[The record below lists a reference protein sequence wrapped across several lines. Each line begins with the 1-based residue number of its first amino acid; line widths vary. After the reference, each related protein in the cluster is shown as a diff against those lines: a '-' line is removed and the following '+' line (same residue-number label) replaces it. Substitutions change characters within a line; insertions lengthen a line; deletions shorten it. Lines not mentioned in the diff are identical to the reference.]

1 MDKNLKKLVSI
12 CVRGGSKGVPGKN
25 IRLLNGTPLFVH
37 SLNHAKESKLFDIT
51 AVSSDSDEILD
62 LAIQNGVDIVVKRPD
77 ELATDKVPKL
87 PSIKHCLN
95 KVELFLK
102 TKIDMIIDLDAT
114 SPLRNIDD
122 IKGVL
127 KALETNDKHTNIIT
141 GTKSRRSP
149 YFNLVEVD
157 KSGMVYLSGVYKI
170 WRKMV
175 IYPQNDIEFAVNKIN
190 NLGQIVF
197 VTDEK
202 NILIGTITDS
212 DIRKGIIKG
221 LSLKDNVCKVMNK
234 NPVVIKKGMDEEE
247 IYNLFN
253 ETNLLH
259 LPVINNQNQLIN
271 VRSMDIIA
279 RRQDSPECFDLNA
292 SIYGWWREGLV
303 AANNIITEKTKLFL
317 MPEERSIDIDTELDF
332 KWVKFLMD
340 NKV

>member
-1 MDKNLKKLVSI
+1 MDKNIKKLVSI

-25 IRLLNGTPLFVH
+25 IRLLNGIPLFVH
-37 SLNHAKESKLFDIT
+37 SLNQAKESKLFDVT
-51 AVSSDSDEILD
+51 AVSSDSDEILN
-62 LAIQNGVDIVVKRPD
+62 LAIKNGVDIVVKRPN
-77 ELATDKVPKL
+77 ELATDKAPKL

-95 KVELFLK
+95 EVELFLK
-102 TKIDMIIDLDAT
+102 KKIDIIIDLDAT

-127 KALETNDKHTNIIT
+127 RMLEKNDKHTNIIT

-175 IYPQNDIEFAVNKIN
+175 ISPQNDLEFAVNKIN
-190 NLGQIVF
+190 NLGRIVF
-197 VTDEK
+197 VADEK

-212 DIRKGIIKG
+212 DIRKAIIQG
-221 LSLKDNVCKVMNK
+221 SSLKENVCKVMNN

-253 ETNLLH
+253 TTNLLY
-259 LPVINNQNQLIN
+259 LPVINSQKELIN
-271 VRSMDIIA
+271 VRSMDVIA

-292 SIYGWWREGLV
+292 SIYGWWRQGLSV
-303 AANNIITEKTKLFL
+303 ANNIITEKTKLYF
-317 MPEERSIDIDTELDF
+317 MPEERSIDVDTELDF
-332 KWVKFLMD
+332 KWVKFLM
-340 NKV
+340 NNTF